1 MHFLNCV
8 LSFVLVSC
16 EMLLLVLFLRFVGF
30 FLYSVGFL
38 YDFFLA
44 NAYLKKKRSCVFAPQ
59 GHHTIKAFKQFN

>member
-30 FLYSVGFL
+30 FLYSVDFL

-44 NAYLKKKRSCVFAPQ
+44 NAYLKKKKEVVFLLLKA
-59 GHHTIKAFKQFN
+59 TIL

>member
-16 EMLLLVLFLRFVGF
+16 EMLLLVLFLRFVGG

-38 YDFFLA
+38 YDFFFVLA
-44 NAYLKKKRSCVFAPQ
+44 NAYLKKKKKKLCFCSSRPPYYKGF
-59 GHHTIKAFKQFN
+59 